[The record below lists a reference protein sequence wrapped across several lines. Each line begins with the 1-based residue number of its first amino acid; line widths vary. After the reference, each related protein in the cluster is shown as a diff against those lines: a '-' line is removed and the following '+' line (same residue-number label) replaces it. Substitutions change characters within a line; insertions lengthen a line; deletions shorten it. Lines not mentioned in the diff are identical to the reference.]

1 MHFKSGS
8 DKPKA
13 TLEVSGKTYKIKAP
27 SVGQATKLAADLEEA
42 TGKTKVQSALMKK
55 FICDLGAIPESDLD
69 KIEQELFNDLFDY
82 VITSK
87 KN

>member
-1 MHFKSGS
+1 MHFKAGS

-13 TLEVSGKTYKIKAP
+13 TLEIAGKTYKIKAP
-27 SVGQATKLAADLEEA
+27 SVGQANKLAADLEEA

-55 FICDLGAIPESDLD
+55 FLCDLGQIPELEID
-69 KIEQELFNDLFDY
+69 KIEQEMFNELLDY
-82 VITSK
+82 VISSK